1 MCVQSAPRASVLGS
15 GRMPVLF
22 PLGLLGDFR
31 GNDSNLDDDLFHIE
45 VAIDKSSIVLEKKMP
60 G

>member
-1 MCVQSAPRASVLGS
+1 
-15 GRMPVLF
+15 MPVLF